1 MGNDVIDKASKSTAK
16 YFGFEEIKLYS
27 ATKSG
32 NVILAKHLLW
42 HYLHYEC
49 GISVGKL
56 SKSFYRSKRNVYFA
70 VSKIK
75 EGLKKQKYYQRIY
88 EEYKNEMQ
96 NESKSK
102 ETKS

>member
-1 MGNDVIDKASKSTAK
+1 MDNNVIDDVCKSTAK
-16 YFGFEEIKLYS
+16 YFGFDESKLYS

-88 EEYKNEMQ
+88 ESYKNEM
-96 NESKSK
+96 EKWK
-102 ETKS
+102 